1 MPKRVCVAI
10 DSSPVSAEALKW
22 ASTAVIRPEDECHV
36 VCVLEPALRGDF
48 AISQE
53 SGMAYEGSD
62 ECKPDP
68 LVLQRTQQ
76 MLLEK
81 REELKNQGITNVKLT
96 TLVSCVGGAHDI
108 GRHINEYAQ
117 KEKADMLVMGSRGMS
132 SMRRAMLGVFGLG
145 SISEYVVKHSPCN
158 VVVHKQQPQA

>member
-62 ECKPDP
+62 EVSYCSRFYRLSRGPRLPSHVRLCSLQCKPDP

-81 REELKNQGITNVKLT
+81 REELKNQG
-96 TLVSCVGGAHDI
+96 VGLAF
-108 GRHINEYAQ
+108 NWFA
-117 KEKADMLVMGSRGMS
+117 
-132 SMRRAMLGVFGLG
+132 
-145 SISEYVVKHSPCN
+145 
-158 VVVHKQQPQA
+158 